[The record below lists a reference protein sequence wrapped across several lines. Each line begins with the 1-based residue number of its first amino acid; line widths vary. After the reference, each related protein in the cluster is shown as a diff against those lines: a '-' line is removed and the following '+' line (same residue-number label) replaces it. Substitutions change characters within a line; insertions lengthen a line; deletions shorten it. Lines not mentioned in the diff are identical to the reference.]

1 MQGKHHENVRYV
13 HALRMRSWVLRN
25 ADFEHRYGINASSII
40 GGFSMSKR
48 RTKAVSPDTVLATV
62 LLGFCLVGVA
72 IMAAYIIHG

>member
-13 HALRMRSWVLRN
+13 HLVCKPSWLCSN
-25 ADFEHRYGINASSII
+25 ADFEHRYGITASSII

-48 RTKAVSPDTVLATV
+48 RTKAVSPDIVLATV